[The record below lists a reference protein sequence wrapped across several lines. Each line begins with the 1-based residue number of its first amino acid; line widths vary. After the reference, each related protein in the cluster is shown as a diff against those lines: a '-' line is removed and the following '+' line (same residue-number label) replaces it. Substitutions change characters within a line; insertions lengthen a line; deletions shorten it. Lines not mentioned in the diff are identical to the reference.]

1 MKMAMMMAGTAAG
14 SMMMMKAMGAI
25 KLFIVH
31 SFFATKLGLIVAAYL
46 LLCKM
51 AEMKKAPAKQTVK
64 WVSPPSSHGFDEHP
78 PPPPPSTMSHY
89 SDPQPSPYEQPQEQP
104 QQPAEQYGPPPPP
117 SDQYGPPPAQHQQ
130 FMPSGDFGGGG
141 GGGDLQAHYS
151 HVSPVT
157 YRPMI
162 HRNQP
167 DGSVKSSS
175 GRIR

>member
-25 KLFIVH
+25 KLFIIH

-51 AEMKKAPAKQTVK
+51 MEMKKAPSKPIK
-64 WVSPPSSHGFDEHP
+64 WVP
-78 PPPPPSTMSHY
+78 PPPPPPPHFDEHQPSSSYGGDSQQSYEPSHA
-89 SDPQPSPYEQPQEQP
+89 DQQPPQPPVDM
-104 QQPAEQYGPPPPP
+104 YGPP
-117 SDQYGPPPAQHQQ
+117 QQQQHQ
-130 FMPSGDFGGGG
+130 FMPSGGDFGGGG
-141 GGGDLQAHYS
+141 GGGGDIQAHYS

-162 HRNQP
+162 HRNHPQP
-167 DGSVKSSS
+167 DASVKSSS
-175 GRIR
+175 SSSSGRMR